1 MNSDRLMLFTSN
13 LELKKLKEEAKAL
26 GDEVERLDE
35 QIRPVERKF
44 TWEMDE
50 IEIRIENIKVD

>member
-44 TWEMDE
+44 T
-50 IEIRIENIKVD
+50 